1 MAIALIAMDIMFL
14 WPRFKPNGKTNIAR
28 EEKKHLNDLASND
41 RYWGG
46 RRNIKGREDVNGA
59 AIGHCPG

>member
-1 MAIALIAMDIMFL
+1 MAIALIAMGIMFL

-41 RYWGG
+41 RYWGVEG
-46 RRNIKGREDVNGA
+46 I
-59 AIGHCPG
+59 